1 MIITA
6 RAREHS

>member
-6 RAREHS
+6 RSFVIL